1 MAGFDTTAASDILKN
16 LYLPPVQEMLNNATI
31 LLNKLEKDST
41 ATDVSGKNATVP
53 VHYGRNLSAGLGV
66 SESGILPDAYSQVYK
81 TAVVPYKLLYGKIQ
95 VSGPVIAATKNT
107 QGAFVK
113 AIESEMK
120 GLTKDFKKALNR
132 QLHGDGYDALG
143 YLAEACNSSGGE
155 TISKT
160 IDDGT
165 SPGVGFSHLSNG
177 QAIPVDI
184 INPSGGASR
193 ITPTG
198 GYPTMQVTA
207 VGATT
212 QTVSI
217 VFPASTSAAST
228 ADGDI
233 IIPAV
238 KTATSWATSK
248 TKQMMGIKGIVS
260 AADPGVLG
268 AGLHGLGVSSY
279 PWWAAQVVGSDTSKV
294 DLSFANL
301 QKVFSLIASNSDGSE
316 DDISLLLTSYGVR
329 DKYVEL
335 CIQERRFINEMK
347 LDGGFKAVSH
357 NGKPIVADSQC
368 WPGRIYFLNF
378 DTLSLFRLQ
387 DFAFMEKD
395 GSVWSRVGNV
405 DAYEATLTLY
415 ADLGCKIRNQN
426 GVLVGINQ

>member
-1 MAGFDTTAASDILKN
+1 MAGFDTSLASDILKN

-66 SESGILPDAYSQVYK
+66 SENGVLPEAYSQVYK
-81 TAVVPYKLLYGKIQ
+81 TAVVPYKLLYGRIQ
-95 VSGPVIAATKNT
+95 VSGPVIATTKNN
-107 QGAFVK
+107 QGAFVR

-143 YLAEACNSSGGE
+143 YLAEAANSSGGE

-165 SPGVGFSHLSNG
+165 GIGFSHISNG

-184 INPSGGASR
+184 INPSGGGSR
-193 ITPTG
+193 LTPTG

-207 VGATT
+207 TGAST

-238 KTATSWATSK
+238 KTSTGWASSK

-268 AGLHGLGVSSY
+268 AGLHGLAVGTY
-279 PWWAAQVVGSDTSKV
+279 PWWAAQVVGSDASPV
-294 DLSFANL
+294 DLSFDNM
-301 QKVFSLIASNSDGSE
+301 QKVFSLIAVNSDGSE
-316 DDISLLLTSYGVR
+316 DDIDLLLTSYGVR
-329 DKYVEL
+329 DAYVRL
-335 CIQERRFINEMK
+335 CVQERRFYNEMK
-347 LDGGFKAVSH
+347 LDGGFKAVSF

-368 WPGRIYFLNF
+368 WPRRIYYLNF
-378 DTLSLFRLQ
+378 STLSMFRLQ

-395 GSVWSRVGNV
+395 GSVWSRVGNT

-426 GVLVGINQ
+426 GVLVGINH